1 MQHPLSCSSLVQ
13 IKSST
18 LAVRI
23 HPLTL
28 LLSAVLSLH
37 PYSLSLNTFYFS
49 LSLRSSRPLHN
60 LFLISP
66 LSSPLNL
73 CPSLI
78 PSQPLSLSHPL
89 SPFLP
94 LTSFP
99 LALLPFSLPL
109 SSQISQVF
117 VFQPPSETRLVHRLK
132 TISALEGLY
141 VTGAYRHVQCTS
153 CDEFALFDYPMLLYS
168 SHKS

>member
-23 HPLTL
+23 HSLTL

-60 LFLISP
+60 LFLLFP
-66 LSSPLNL
+66 P
-73 CPSLI
+73 LI

-89 SPFLP
+89 S
-94 LTSFP
+94 TSV
-99 LALLPFSLPL
+99 PL
-109 SSQISQVF
+109 SSHLNLCPSLIPSHHF
-117 VFQPPSETRLVHRLK
+117 SLSPPFLSLFSLSPSLSPLRSPKYSCSSLLLRPVW
-132 TISALEGLY
+132 
-141 VTGAYRHVQCTS
+141 CT
-153 CDEFALFDYPMLLYS
+153 D
-168 SHKS
+168 